1 MPGWIRNWNGKSC
14 HEDVFMKRWLPAW
27 VGAPRLDPVL
37 LLLLLLIMAFGLVV
51 LYSASGQDM
60 AVVNRQAIR
69 LGVGCLV
76 MLLISQVPPR
86 VLRAWT
92 PWLYGI
98 GVAMLLAT
106 WGLGVGRGTQRWLDF
121 GLVRFQPSELMKLA
135 VPMMVA
141 WYLHPKVLPPAW
153 RSVLVTLG
161 ILLIPTLLIARQ
173 PDLGTALLVAASGIF
188 TLYLAG
194 LRWRV
199 LFGFAGLMAAAAPV
213 LWLVMKEYQ
222 RDRVRTFLNPEAD
235 PLGHGWNI
243 IQSKIAIGSGGLTG
257 KGWLNGTQ
265 SNLEFIPERH
275 TDFILAVTSEEFG
288 LIGVLLLM
296 TTYMLLIAR
305 GLHIASI
312 ARDTGS
318 RLLAGALSLTVF
330 VYVLVNGG
338 MVSGVLPVVGVPLP
352 LISYGGTSAVTLLA
366 GFGMMMSIYGHRKF
380 IR

>member
-1 MPGWIRNWNGKSC
+1 
-14 HEDVFMKRWLPAW
+14 MKRLLPTWL
-27 VGAPRLDPVL
+27 GLPRLDPLMLVL
-37 LLLLLLIMAFGLVV
+37 LLLIIGFGLMV

-60 AVVNRQAIR
+60 AVVYRQAVR
-69 LGVGCLV
+69 LGVGLFAMLV
-76 MLLISQVPPR
+76 ISQVPPHI
-86 VLRAWT
+86 LRIWT

-98 GVAMLLAT
+98 GIIMLLAT
-106 WGLGVGRGTQRWLDF
+106 WALGVGRGTQRWLDL
-121 GLVRFQPSELMKLA
+121 GVVRFQPSELMKLA
-135 VPMMVA
+135 VPMMIA

-153 RSVLVTLG
+153 KAVAYALG

-199 LFGFAGLMAAAAPV
+199 LLGFTGMAVAAAPV

-222 RDRVRTFLNPEAD
+222 RDRVRTFLNPEVD

-243 IQSKIAIGSGGLTG
+243 IQSKIAVGSGGVTG

-275 TDFILAVTSEEFG
+275 TDFILAVLSEEFG
-288 LIGVLLLM
+288 LLGVMLLM
-296 TTYMLLIAR
+296 LIYMLLIAR

-318 RLLAGALSLTVF
+318 RLLAGSLSLTLF

-366 GFGMMMSIYGHRKF
+366 GFGILMSIYSHRKF
-380 IR
+380 IK

>member
-1 MPGWIRNWNGKSC
+1 
-14 HEDVFMKRWLPAW
+14 MKGLVPAW
-27 VGAPRLDPVL
+27 VGKPRMDPVL
-37 LLLLLLIMAFGLVV
+37 LILLVFIMASGLIV
-51 LYSASGQDM
+51 LYSASGQNM
-60 AVVNRQAIR
+60 AMVERQAMR
-69 LGVGCLV
+69 LGLGIIV
-76 MLLISQVPPR
+76 MLGISQVPPR
-86 VLRAWT
+86 ILMLWT

-98 GVAMLLAT
+98 GIVLLLAT
-106 WGLGVGRGTQRWLDF
+106 WVLGVGRGTQRWLDV
-121 GLVRFQPSELMKLA
+121 GLLRFQPSEIMKLA

-141 WYLHPKVLPPAW
+141 WYLHPKVLPPGW
-153 RSVLVTLG
+153 RPVFITLG

-173 PDLGTALLVAASGIF
+173 PDLGTALLVATSGIF

-199 LFGFAGLMAAAAPV
+199 LFGFVGLAAAAAPV

-243 IQSKIAIGSGGLTG
+243 IQSKVAVGSGGLTG

-265 SNLEFIPERH
+265 SHLEFIPERH
-275 TDFILAVTSEEFG
+275 TDFILAVLSEEFG
-288 LIGVLLLM
+288 LIGVTLLM
-296 TTYMLLIAR
+296 LAYLLLIAR
-305 GLHIASI
+305 GLYIASV
-312 ARDTGS
+312 ARHTGS

-330 VYVLVNGG
+330 VYVLVNGA
-338 MVSGVLPVVGVPLP
+338 MVSGILPVVGVPLP

-380 IR
+380 IK

>member
-1 MPGWIRNWNGKSC
+1 
-14 HEDVFMKRWLPAW
+14 MKRLLPSWL
-27 VGAPRLDPVL
+27 GLPRLDPVL
-37 LLLLLLIMAFGLVV
+37 FALLLLIIAFGLMV
-51 LYSASGQDM
+51 LYSASGQDVDM
-60 AVVNRQAIR
+60 VYRQAIR
-69 LGVGCLV
+69 LGVGLLV
-76 MLLISQVPPR
+76 MLVISQVPPHI
-86 VLRAWT
+86 LRIWT

-98 GVAMLLAT
+98 GVIMLLAT
-106 WGLGVGRGTQRWLDF
+106 WFLGVGRGTQRWLDL
-121 GLVRFQPSELMKLA
+121 GVLRFQPSELMKLA

-153 RSVLVTLG
+153 KAVGYALG
-161 ILLIPTLLIARQ
+161 VLLIPTLLIARQ
-173 PDLGTALLVAASGIF
+173 PDLGTALLVASSGMF

-194 LRWRV
+194 LRWRI
-199 LFGFAGLMAAAAPV
+199 LLGFVGVAVAAAPV

-243 IQSKIAIGSGGLTG
+243 IQSKIAVGSGGVTG

-275 TDFILAVTSEEFG
+275 TDFILAVLSEEFG
-288 LIGVLLLM
+288 LLGVMLLM
-296 TTYMLLIAR
+296 LMYLLLIAR

-318 RLLAGALSLTVF
+318 RLLAGSLSLTLF

-366 GFGMMMSIYGHRKF
+366 GFGMMMSIYSHRKF
-380 IR
+380 IK

>member
-1 MPGWIRNWNGKSC
+1 
-14 HEDVFMKRWLPAW
+14 MKRWLPAW

-37 LLLLLLIMAFGLVV
+37 LFLLLLIIGFGLFV
-51 LYSASGQDM
+51 LYSASGKDM
-60 AVVNRQAIR
+60 AVVDRQVIR
-69 LGVGCLV
+69 LGFGLLV
-76 MLLISQVPPR
+76 MLVISQVPPR
-86 VLRAWT
+86 ILRTWT
-92 PWLYGI
+92 PWLYGL

-106 WGLGVGRGTQRWLDF
+106 LVLGVGRSTQRWLDF
-121 GLVRFQPSELMKLA
+121 GVFRFQPSELMKLA

-141 WYLHPKVLPPAW
+141 WYLHPKMLPPDWKAIG
-153 RSVLVTLG
+153 VTIG
-161 ILLIPTLLIARQ
+161 ILMVPTLLIYRQ
-173 PDLGTALLVAASGIF
+173 PDLGTALLVAASGVF

-199 LFGFAGLMAAAAPV
+199 LFSFAGLATAAAPV

-235 PLGHGWNI
+235 PLGDGWNI
-243 IQSKIAIGSGGLTG
+243 IQSKIAVGSGGLTG

-265 SNLEFIPERH
+265 SHLEFIPERH
-275 TDFILAVTSEEFG
+275 TDFILAVLSEEFG
-288 LIGVLLLM
+288 LIGVTLLM
-296 TTYMLLIAR
+296 LAYMLIIAR
-305 GLHIASI
+305 GLYIAGI

-318 RLLAGALSLTVF
+318 RLLAGALSLTLF

>member
-1 MPGWIRNWNGKSC
+1 MVAMKRLIPGW
-14 HEDVFMKRWLPAW
+14 L
-27 VGAPRLDPVL
+27 GAPRLDPVML
-37 LLLLLLIMAFGLVV
+37 ILLLLIIGFGLIV

-60 AVVNRQAIR
+60 AMVERQAIR
-69 LGVGCLV
+69 LGFGLAV
-76 MLLISQVPPR
+76 MLGISQVPPR
-86 VLRAWT
+86 IMRDWT
-92 PWLYGI
+92 PWIYAV
-98 GVAMLLAT
+98 GVVLLLAT
-106 WGLGVGRGTQRWLDF
+106 WFLGVGRGTQRWLDF
-121 GLVRFQPSELMKLA
+121 GVIRFQPSEMMKLA

-141 WYLHPKVLPPAW
+141 WYLHPRVLPPTWKATGI
-153 RSVLVTLG
+153 SLG

-173 PDLGTALLVAASGIF
+173 PDLGTSLLVAASGMF

-199 LFGFAGLMAAAAPV
+199 ILGFAGLAAAAAPL

-222 RDRVRTFLNPEAD
+222 RDRVRTFLDPEAD

-243 IQSKIAIGSGGLTG
+243 IQSKIAVGSGGLTG

-275 TDFILAVTSEEFG
+275 TDFILAVLSEEFG
-288 LIGVLLLM
+288 LLGVILLM
-296 TTYMLLIAR
+296 LTYMFLIAR

-318 RLLAGALSLTVF
+318 RLLAGALSLTLF

>member
-1 MPGWIRNWNGKSC
+1 MRRL
-14 HEDVFMKRWLPAW
+14 FPAW
-27 VGAPRLDPVL
+27 AGAPRLDPVML
-37 LLLLLLIMAFGLVV
+37 TLLLLIISFGLVV

-60 AVVNRQAIR
+60 AVVNRQVIR
-69 LGVGCLV
+69 LGFGLV
-76 MLLISQVPPR
+76 LMLIISQVPPR

-92 PWLYGI
+92 PWLYGL
-98 GVAMLLAT
+98 GVALLLAT
-106 WGLGVGRGTQRWLDF
+106 LVLGVGRSTQRWLDF
-121 GLVRFQPSELMKLA
+121 GVLRFQPSELMKLA

-141 WYLHPKVLPPAW
+141 WYLHSRVLPPDW
-153 RSVLVTLG
+153 RSSGVVFG
-161 ILLIPTLLIARQ
+161 ILLIPTLLIYQQ
-173 PDLGTALLVAASGIF
+173 PDLGTALLVAVSGIF

-199 LFGFAGLMAAAAPV
+199 LFGFAGLATAAAPV

-222 RDRVRTFLNPEAD
+222 RNRVRTFLNPEAD

-243 IQSKIAIGSGGLTG
+243 IQSKIAVGSGGITG

-275 TDFILAVTSEEFG
+275 TDFILAVLSEEFG
-288 LIGVLLLM
+288 LIGVSLLM
-296 TTYMLLIAR
+296 LTYVLLIAR
-305 GLHIASI
+305 GLYIASI

-318 RLLAGALSLTVF
+318 RLLAGALSLTLF
-330 VYVLVNGG
+330 VYVAVNGG

-380 IR
+380 ITA

>member
-1 MPGWIRNWNGKSC
+1 
-14 HEDVFMKRWLPAW
+14 MKRLLPAW
-27 VGAPRLDPVL
+27 AGAPRLDPVL
-37 LLLLLLIMAFGLVV
+37 LVLLLLIIGFGLFV

-60 AVVNRQAIR
+60 AMVNRQAAR
-69 LGVGCLV
+69 LGVGLV
-76 MLLISQVPPR
+76 LMLVISQVPPR
-86 VLRAWT
+86 VLRSWT
-92 PWLYGI
+92 PWLYAL
-98 GVAMLLAT
+98 GVAMLFGTLV
-106 WGLGVGRGTQRWLDF
+106 LGVGRSTHRWLDF
-121 GLVRFQPSELMKLA
+121 GVIRFQPSEMMKLA

-141 WYLHPKVLPPAW
+141 WYLHSRELPP
-153 RSVLVTLG
+153 SLKSTTVIFG
-161 ILLIPTLLIARQ
+161 ILLAPTLLIYRQ

-199 LFGFAGLMAAAAPV
+199 LFGFAGLATAAAPV
-213 LWLVMKEYQ
+213 LWMVMKEYQ

-235 PLGHGWNI
+235 PLGDGWNI
-243 IQSKIAIGSGGLTG
+243 IQSKIAVGSGGLTG

-265 SNLEFIPERH
+265 SHLEFIPERH
-275 TDFILAVTSEEFG
+275 TDFILAVLSEEFG
-288 LIGVLLLM
+288 LIGVSLLM
-296 TTYMLLIAR
+296 LVYLLVIAR
-305 GLHIASI
+305 GLYIATI

-318 RLLAGALSLTVF
+318 RLLAGSLSLTLF

-380 IR
+380 LTR